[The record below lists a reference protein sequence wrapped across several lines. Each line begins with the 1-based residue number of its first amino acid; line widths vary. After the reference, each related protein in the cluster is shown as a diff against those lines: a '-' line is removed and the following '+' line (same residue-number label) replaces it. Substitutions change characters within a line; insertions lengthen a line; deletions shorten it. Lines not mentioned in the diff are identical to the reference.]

1 MLDILRKISVCG
13 APPAI
18 TSEPLSA
25 GRDRKVPTMRRCTM
39 VLGLVVV
46 SLCLAACGNQASK
59 QLESNLDYD
68 ALYKSIRHENEQ
80 FLKVRAQE
88 EQLEQEKGSLV
99 EALEPVLPE
108 FNPLEETRIS
118 ISVQEETIHNVL
130 YLIARNAGL
139 NLVIEPGISL
149 DNRITISFEDASSA
163 LVMEK
168 LLEAY
173 DLAWDVKDNILYV
186 QRWNER
192 TFELDFVNVTS
203 EVATSSG
210 GDIFGNLGNEGSGG
224 DLSGEFT
231 LETEMGGSLEDDSLY
246 GLILET
252 VDAIINEESGNI
264 DGGGGGGGDSADKNG
279 FFALDPL
286 AGQLYVRTTPGKLRA
301 VAKMLNNLKAKLSR
315 QVVIDARILQVSLDD
330 NWSLGIDWNYVDQ
343 RLSAGDSGTTF
354 EYLSRFDNPA
364 EYPNGIGSLTRSG
377 DDVIFKM
384 TGFTKGDIAINAAI
398 EAMQTFGGLKTVA
411 NPHVRVRHGQ
421 PALFTSGQSEK
432 YVSEISR
439 EVDDDNNTTF
449 TVETAT
455 VFNGVML
462 GVICFIN
469 DDNKIDMQIY
479 PIKSEVNSSSLEP
492 KAVTG
497 AGDQISLPK
506 VEVKNVSTTVRVSD
520 GDTIILGGLID
531 KDTGKTDSGVPGLS
545 QVPGLGWLFKSR
557 TQIESVRELVIIM
570 NIRVVQ

>member
-1 MLDILRKISVCG
+1 
-13 APPAI
+13 
-18 TSEPLSA
+18 
-25 GRDRKVPTMRRCTM
+25 
-39 VLGLVVV
+39 
-46 SLCLAACGNQASK
+46 
-59 QLESNLDYD
+59 
-68 ALYKSIRHENEQ
+68 
-80 FLKVRAQE
+80 
-88 EQLEQEKGSLV
+88 
-99 EALEPVLPE
+99 
-108 FNPLEETRIS
+108 
-118 ISVQEETIHNVL
+118 
-130 YLIARNAGL
+130 
-139 NLVIEPGISL
+139 
-149 DNRITISFEDASSA
+149 
-163 LVMEK
+163 
-168 LLEAY
+168 
-173 DLAWDVKDNILYV
+173 
-186 QRWNER
+186 
-192 TFELDFVNVTS
+192 
-203 EVATSSG
+203 
-210 GDIFGNLGNEGSGG
+210 
-224 DLSGEFT
+224 
-231 LETEMGGSLEDDSLY
+231 MGGSLEDDSLY